1 MTSDSRP
8 VVALVAHGAHE
19 RGGGM
24 ERVFSE
30 LIRRANREYRLVV
43 ISRELA
49 PELRR
54 LVEWRRVP
62 VPARPVPLQF
72 SLFYL
77 LAGIRVARTRADL
90 VHTLGALVPNKADL
104 ASVHFCHAGFN
115 ARKHDGW
122 ADRGPAVR
130 RINTRV
136 ARALGL
142 QAESWA
148 YGKKRIRVL
157 GAVSEGVAHELERH
171 YPRARIFVTPNGVD
185 TDRFRP
191 NPQVRRDLRSVEG
204 LSEEDVVALFVGG
217 GWDHKGLSIA
227 IEALGRILAAG
238 DVPPSL
244 WILGRGDQDRFR
256 AQAERCGIGDRVR
269 FFGVRSDT
277 ERFYQAA
284 DVFVLPSRYEAFPL
298 VSLEAA
304 ASGIPV
310 VATRVNGVE
319 EIVGDDEGGLI
330 VERTPEAFGLALAH
344 IGTDRALRL
353 KLGETARSR
362 ALMFTWERSAAS
374 VLEIYRELL
383 GQTASRAAVAA

>member
-1 MTSDSRP
+1 MTADGRP
-8 VVALVAHGAHE
+8 VVALIAHGAHE

-30 LIRRANREYRLVV
+30 LIRRANREYRLIV

-77 LAGIRVARTRADL
+77 LAGFRLARTRADL
-90 VHTLGALVPNKADL
+90 VHTLGALVPNKADI

-115 ARKHDGW
+115 ARKRDER
-122 ADRGPAVR
+122 ADHGPAVR
-130 RINTRV
+130 RINSRV

-142 QAESWA
+142 HAESWS
-148 YGKKRIRVL
+148 YGNKRIRVL
-157 GAVSEGVAHELERH
+157 GAVSGGVARELERH
-171 YPRARIFVTPNGVD
+171 YPRACIFVTPNGVD
-185 TDRFRP
+185 TERFGPSR
-191 NPQVRRDLRSVEG
+191 QARRDLRSAEG
-204 LSEEDVVALFVGG
+204 LSSEDVVALFVGG

-227 IEALGRILAAG
+227 IEALGSILAAG
-238 DVPPSL
+238 DVPPWL
-244 WILGRGDQDRFR
+244 WILGRGDYDRFR
-256 AQAERCGIGDRVR
+256 GQAERCGVGDRVR

-284 DVFVLPSRYEAFPL
+284 DVLVLPSHYEAFPL

-304 ASGIPV
+304 ACGIPV

-319 EIVGDDEGGLI
+319 EIIGDDEGGLI
-330 VERTPEAFGLALAH
+330 VERTPEAFGQALTHLA
-344 IGTDRALRL
+344 TDRALRL
-353 KLGETARSR
+353 KMGEDARSR
-362 ALMFTWERSAAS
+362 AVMFTWERSAAS
-374 VLEIYRELL
+374 VLEIYRKLL
-383 GQTASRAAVAA
+383 GQSGSRAEVAA

>member
-30 LIRRANREYRLVV
+30 LIRRAHREYRLVV

-191 NPQVRRDLRSVEG
+191 NPQVRRDLRSAEG

-362 ALMFTWERSAAS
+362 ALMFTWERSVAS